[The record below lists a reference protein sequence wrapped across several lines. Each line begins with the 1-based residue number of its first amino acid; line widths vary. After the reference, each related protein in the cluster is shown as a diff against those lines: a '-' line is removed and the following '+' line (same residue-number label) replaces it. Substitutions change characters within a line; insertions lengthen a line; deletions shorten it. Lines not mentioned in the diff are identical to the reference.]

1 MRGDSVVYIHAAN
14 PNSFLVCGIKD
25 DVQNYMSLYGLPR
38 YNSSKEKTDL
48 MMSLIPDLCS
58 ECELSRQL
66 QFELRLSDRDSKQA
80 AFVREVAKMSE
91 LVILRRQGPVCFER
105 VLKEGVSEAD
115 IVAIIIHIRQANR
128 KYYNIEPWIRNST
141 VTPELQRIG
150 YIISFLYIICGRL
163 NDGEEWKVDHEFQGP
178 CTLYILNEDNTYRE
192 EKNPAPYPSA
202 QPRASDEN
210 PVARHHPFHF
220 GPGRNPENAQL
231 SNMLMRVKHSM
242 R

>member
-1 MRGDSVVYIHAAN
+1 MLSM
-14 PNSFLVCGIKD
+14 FCIKD

-38 YNSSKEKTDL
+38 YHSEQEKTDL

-58 ECELSRQL
+58 ICELSRSL
-66 QFELRLSDRDSKQA
+66 QFELRLSDRDSKTA

-115 IVAIIIHIRQANR
+115 IAAVIIHIRSANM
-128 KYYNIEPWIRNST
+128 KFFNIESYTRNST

-150 YIISFLYIICGRL
+150 YIITFLRILCDRL
-163 NDGEEWKVDHEFQGP
+163 NDGYEWKVDHEFQGP
-178 CTLYILNEDNTYRE
+178 YTLYIMNEDNTWRA
-192 EKNPAPYPSA
+192 EKNPASYPNT